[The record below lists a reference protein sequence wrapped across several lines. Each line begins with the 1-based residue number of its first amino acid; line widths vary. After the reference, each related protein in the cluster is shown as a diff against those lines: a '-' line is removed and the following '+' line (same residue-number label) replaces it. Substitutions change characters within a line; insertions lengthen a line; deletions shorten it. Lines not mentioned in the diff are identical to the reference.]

1 MKKIITLSILILAS
15 TIGGNLY
22 AQENK
27 GENHQQEKATKE
39 EKKAREK
46 AEEKA
51 QNELAYQKAVQAL
64 NDRKF
69 VLEADKVT
77 FKRGETAFVTSNT
90 NFILMDDNHST
101 VQVAFNTAIA
111 GPNGIGGVTVDGNVS
126 DVKSR
131 TDKKGNIR
139 FSFNVQGTGISAQVF
154 INLTN
159 GSNNANV
166 TIYPN
171 FNSQTLSLSGRLIP
185 RDESSVFKG
194 RSW

>member
-1 MKKIITLSILILAS
+1 MKKFITLSILILAS

-51 QNELAYQKAVQAL
+51 QNALAYQKAVQAL

-111 GPNGIGGVTVDGNVS
+111 GPN
-126 DVKSR
+126 
-131 TDKKGNIR
+131 
-139 FSFNVQGTGISAQVF
+139 
-154 INLTN
+154 
-159 GSNNANV
+159 
-166 TIYPN
+166 
-171 FNSQTLSLSGRLIP
+171 
-185 RDESSVFKG
+185 
-194 RSW
+194 